1 MNKIILSL
9 VLLFVGLSAIAQIN
23 IEGYVYE
30 SGNRGFIHDAE
41 IALTESGKTDII
53 TQTTT
58 DRTGKYVMSI
68 PEAGRYDLY
77 IIKKPYFES
86 VETMDIEAS
95 ESKLYFKH
103 EVMRQPGYIFDIT
116 LAEKDATP
124 DTPRDGLKG
133 ALIEVYNNTLQK
145 EEFVIPSL
153 QDPDFQIDL
162 LKGNHYTILIR
173 KEGFLSKRMEA
184 FVDVEGCILCFEGV
198 GRVEPGVS
206 DNLTSENRT
215 GTLLANVE
223 MDRYFTDKIIGLN
236 NIYYDYSKSD
246 ITDRAAQE
254 LTKVGVFLKDN
265 PNLVVELG
273 SHTDA
278 RGKANKN
285 LKLSQAR
292 AQSAANYL
300 IENEGVDRNFLTYRG
315 YGEVDPVNK
324 CKDGVDCTEAEHSLN
339 RRTELRIVSFVD
351 FSQSKS
357 LREMKTEEIMEQL
370 LSGQGETQEIRVA
383 AGDEL
388 ENVIKQ
394 LDSNRLTQTRTFR
407 NADGS
412 SSPATRTAP
421 TRQAPV
427 VQTPSAQVPET
438 PTSVP
443 VAIEKT
449 SEVVEKINIVES
461 PAEVK
466 VQEVI
471 PVQEEEQI
479 QEVLEIRE
487 EVPPVQEVRE
497 TQEVVETAESVSSE
511 ASAATKSTAGE
522 YSGYQIALHSS
533 RFQLPI
539 DHKIFDDYPEVI
551 IYQATDRNYLYLI
564 GDYINK
570 GVARRALNQIKD
582 AYGDAFLIG
591 FENGVRVE

>member
-1 MNKIILSL
+1 MNKIIASIILML
-9 VLLFVGLSAIAQIN
+9 AGITAIGQIN

-41 IALTESGKTDII
+41 IALTQSGKTSII
-53 TQTTT
+53 SRTTT
-58 DRTGKYVMSI
+58 DRTGKYVLSV
-68 PEAGRYDLY
+68 PEAGKFDLY

-95 ESKLYFKH
+95 DKTLYFKH
-103 EVMRQPGYIFDIT
+103 EVIRQPGYIFDIT

-236 NIYYDYSKSD
+236 NIYYDYAKSD

-292 AQSAANYL
+292 AQSAANFL

-324 CKDGVDCTEAEHSLN
+324 CRDGVDCTEAEHSLN

-388 ENVIKQ
+388 ENIIKQ
-394 LDSNRLTQTRTFR
+394 LDSNKLTQTRTFR

-412 SSPATRTAP
+412 SSSVVGTAP
-421 TRQAPV
+421 SRQAPV
-427 VQTPSAQVPET
+427 SHAPPIQVPKEAS
-438 PTSVP
+438 TSAPDV
-443 VAIEKT
+443 IEKT
-449 SEVVEKINIVES
+449 AEIVENVEINE
-461 PAEVK
+461 PLGEVKVEEVLQVQEEVQIEKVREVQEEEVGK
-466 VQEVI
+466 VQEVA
-471 PVQEEEQI
+471 ETT
-479 QEVLEIRE
+479 EV
-487 EVPPVQEVRE
+487 
-497 TQEVVETAESVSSE
+497 VSSE
-511 ASAATKSTAGE
+511 TSLDTKPSKGE
-522 YSGYQIALHSS
+522 YSGYRIALHSS

-539 DHKIFDDYPEVI
+539 DHKVFDDYPEVL
-551 IYQATDRNYLYLI
+551 IYQTPDRNYLYLI

-582 AYGDAFLIG
+582 VYDEAFLIG
-591 FENGVRVE
+591 FEKGVRVE

>member
-1 MNKIILSL
+1 MNKIIASIILML
-9 VLLFVGLSAIAQIN
+9 AGITAIGQIN

-41 IALTESGKTDII
+41 IALTQSGKTSII
-53 TQTTT
+53 SRTTT
-58 DRTGKYVMSI
+58 DRTGKYVLSV
-68 PEAGRYDLY
+68 PEAGKFDLY

-86 VETMDIEAS
+86 AETMDIEAS
-95 ESKLYFKH
+95 DKTLYFKH
-103 EVMRQPGYIFDIT
+103 EVIRQPGYIFDIT

-145 EEFVIPSL
+145 EELIIPSL
-153 QDPDFQIDL
+153 QDPDFKIDL

-173 KEGFLSKRMEA
+173 KEGFLSKSMEA

-236 NIYYDYSKSD
+236 NIYYDYAKSD

-254 LTKVGVFLKDN
+254 LKKVGVFLNDN
-265 PNLVVELG
+265 PNLIVELG

-292 AQSAANYL
+292 AQSAAYYL
-300 IENEGVDRNFLTYRG
+300 IENEGIDRNFLTYRG
-315 YGEVDPVNK
+315 YGEIDPVNK

-339 RRTELRIVSFVD
+339 RRTELRIVSFID

-357 LREMKTEEIMEQL
+357 LREMKTEEYLDQL
-370 LSGQGETQEIRVA
+370 LSGQGDTQEIRVA

-394 LDSNRLTQTRTFR
+394 LDANKLTQTRTFR
-407 NADGS
+407 NADGTRS
-412 SSPATRTAP
+412 QVSQTQPTRTAEVSTSVPEEVQKAIEAPNNRAVATP
-421 TRQAPV
+421 TEVVQVEEGLEINEEVINVDEEIQGQEEVEVQEV
-427 VQTPSAQVPET
+427 VQTS
-438 PTSVP
+438 
-443 VAIEKT
+443 
-449 SEVVEKINIVES
+449 
-461 PAEVK
+461 
-466 VQEVI
+466 
-471 PVQEEEQI
+471 
-479 QEVLEIRE
+479 
-487 EVPPVQEVRE
+487 
-497 TQEVVETAESVSSE
+497 ESVATEVSE
-511 ASAATKSTAGE
+511 HELSNNGF
-522 YSGYQIALHSS
+522 SGYRIALHSS
-533 RFQLPI
+533 RFQLPV
-539 DHKIFDDYPEVI
+539 DHKIFDDYSEVI
-551 IYQATDRNYLYLI
+551 VYQTKDRKYLYLI
-564 GDYINK
+564 GNYINR
-570 GVARRALNQIKD
+570 GGARRALNQIKD
-582 AYGDAFLIG
+582 AAYDDAFLVG
-591 FENGVRVE
+591 FEKGVRVE

>member
-23 IEGYVYE
+23 IEGYIYE

-58 DRTGKYVMSI
+58 DR
-68 PEAGRYDLY
+68 
-77 IIKKPYFES
+77 
-86 VETMDIEAS
+86 
-95 ESKLYFKH
+95 
-103 EVMRQPGYIFDIT
+103 
-116 LAEKDATP
+116 
-124 DTPRDGLKG
+124 G

-236 NIYYDYSKSD
+236 NIYYDYAKSD

-292 AQSAANYL
+292 AQSAANFL

-324 CKDGVDCTEAEHSLN
+324 CRDGVDCTEAEHSLN

-388 ENVIKQ
+388 ENIIKQ
-394 LDSNRLTQTRTFR
+394 LDSNKLTQTRTFR

-412 SSPATRTAP
+412 SSSVVGTAP
-421 TRQAPV
+421 SRQAPV
-427 VQTPSAQVPET
+427 SHAPPIQVPKEAS
-438 PTSVP
+438 TSAPDV
-443 VAIEKT
+443 IEKT
-449 SEVVEKINIVES
+449 AEIVENVEINE
-461 PAEVK
+461 PLGEVK
-466 VQEVI
+466 VE
-471 PVQEEEQI
+471 
-479 QEVLEIRE
+479 
-487 EVPPVQEVRE
+487 
-497 TQEVVETAESVSSE
+497 
-511 ASAATKSTAGE
+511 K
-522 YSGYQIALHSS
+522 
-533 RFQLPI
+533 F
-539 DHKIFDDYPEVI
+539 
-551 IYQATDRNYLYLI
+551 
-564 GDYINK
+564 
-570 GVARRALNQIKD
+570 RR
-582 AYGDAFLIG
+582 
-591 FENGVRVE
+591 